1 MVEYIKLTPDMCNNW
16 SRTFDQVQTQMPW
29 AARRLVDSTT
39 ASQAQSKI
47 WLASELSK
55 YKDEVNDVGLLG
67 GWFAHIITPLLID
80 EVDVKN
86 IINYEIDRDAIS
98 ISVKFNR
105 RVKKTIYNTSN
116 RNIVTQSLPKRNLHD
131 TIINTSC
138 EHMFPM
144 WKFRELNPHLQDV
157 LYVLQSTDDDQYDDH
172 VNCVSSAEELA
183 KQAKLMDIYY
193 AGSKVLDNGM
203 TRFMVIGR

>member
-1 MVEYIKLTPDMCNNW
+1 MVDYIKLTPEMCNNW

-39 ASQAQSKI
+39 ASQAQSKL

-86 IINYEIDRDAIS
+86 IINYETVS
-98 ISVKFNR
+98 Y
-105 RVKKTIYNTSN
+105 T
-116 RNIVTQSLPKRNLHD
+116 
-131 TIINTSC
+131 
-138 EHMFPM
+138 
-144 WKFRELNPHLQDV
+144 HLRAHE
-157 LYVLQSTDDDQYDDH
+157 T
-172 VNCVSSAEELA
+172 
-183 KQAKLMDIYY
+183 
-193 AGSKVLDNGM
+193 
-203 TRFMVIGR
+203 